1 MSTSTNSPV
10 RIYKI
15 DTSHSEAVFQVR
27 HLVTKVRGRFD
38 DFEGTIEFTLT
49 IQAFGQS

>member
-1 MSTSTNSPV
+1 M
-10 RIYKI
+10 KI

-27 HLVTKVRGRFD
+27 HLVTKVRDRSD
-38 DFEGTIEFTLT
+38 DFEGTVEYTLT